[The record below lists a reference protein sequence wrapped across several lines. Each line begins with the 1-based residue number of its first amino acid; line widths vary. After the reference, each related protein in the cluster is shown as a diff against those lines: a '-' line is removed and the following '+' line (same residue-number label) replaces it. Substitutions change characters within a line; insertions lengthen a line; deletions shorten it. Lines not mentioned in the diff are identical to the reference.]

1 MLKRVLISAVA
12 LASACDA
19 FSFVPANPL
28 TAAGV
33 ARRANVLPQPRS
45 AQAPAL
51 GLSLRSLKAVAS
63 SNPQTFAFPPVLGL
77 GFKAL
82 GKRLVVIT
90 GTTSGLGL
98 ATLKSL
104 VKREDSFVVC
114 AVRDT
119 ERMKNIIKA
128 EGLDESNLAVLQLD
142 LGSFQS
148 VRDFVFNLKAFKSN
162 FPLDSLVCNAA
173 TYQPATPEPR
183 FTVDG
188 FEESLQINHLSHF
201 LLCSLLI
208 DDMKK
213 SSDPRMIV
221 VGSITGNTNTV
232 GGGAVW
238 PKASLG
244 DFAGMQ
250 QMLSGAKNIPMI
262 DGKNF
267 NGAKAYKDSKL
278 CNMQTILEL
287 NDRFHESTG
296 ITFSTM
302 YPGCIAE
309 TQLFREKR
317 LWFRKFFPVFMKY
330 VTGGYVSEEEAGDRL
345 AQCVWD
351 ERCKDSGKY
360 WSWNGGAKRV
370 GVYSTKDGYVKGAGG
385 AGGGTEALFPNMPS
399 AEVQNKEKRKTMFE
413 LSTELTGAK
422 WPAK

>member
-1 MLKRVLISAVA
+1 MWRRVIACA
-12 LASACDA
+12 LALAVSDA
-19 FSFVPANPL
+19 FSF
-28 TAAGV
+28 
-33 ARRANVLPQPRS
+33 
-45 AQAPAL
+45 APATQFTAMHRAKPL
-51 GLSLRSLKAVAS
+51 PRQGRAVAAS
-63 SNPQTFAFPPVLGL
+63 VPGLRTLHAVAATPNSPKPFELPPVLGL
-77 GFKAL
+77 GFKSL
-82 GKRLVVIT
+82 GKRLVVVT

-98 ATLKSL
+98 ST
-104 VKREDSFVVC
+104 VKAMLNREDSFVVC
-114 AVRDT
+114 AVRDVQK
-119 ERMKNIIKA
+119 MKDIVRD
-128 EGLDESNLAVLQLD
+128 EGLDASSLAVLKLD

-162 FPLDSLVCNAA
+162 FPLDALICNAA

-183 FTVDG
+183 YTVDG
-188 FEESLQINHLSHF
+188 IEESLQINHLGHF

-213 SSDPRMIV
+213 SSDPRMVV

-250 QMLSGAKNIPMI
+250 DMIAGNKQAMI
-262 DGKNF
+262 DGKAF

-287 NDRFHESTG
+287 HERYHKSTG

-330 VTGGYVSEEEAGDRL
+330 VTGGYVSEPEAGERL
-345 AQCVWD
+345 AQVCQMCGATRAHTHTHMNLICVM
-351 ERCKDSGKY
+351 CMCMCMCMY
-360 WSWNGGAKRV
+360 V
-370 GVYSTKDGYVKGAGG
+370 CVCMCVYVCIYACVC
-385 AGGGTEALFPNMPS
+385 F
-399 AEVQNKEKRKTMFE
+399 
-413 LSTELTGAK
+413 
-422 WPAK
+422 

>member
-1 MLKRVLISAVA
+1 
-12 LASACDA
+12 
-19 FSFVPANPL
+19 
-28 TAAGV
+28 
-33 ARRANVLPQPRS
+33 
-45 AQAPAL
+45 
-51 GLSLRSLKAVAS
+51 
-63 SNPQTFAFPPVLGL
+63 VLGL

-98 ATLKSL
+98 STLKAL
-104 VKREDSFVVC
+104 LRREDSFVVC
-114 AVRDT
+114 AVRDVQK
-119 ERMKNIIKA
+119 MKDIIRD
-128 EGLDESNLAVLQLD
+128 EGMDSSNLAVLKLD

-162 FPLDSLVCNAA
+162 FPLDTLVCNAA

-183 FTVDG
+183 FTEDG
-188 FEESLQINHLSHF
+188 IEESLQINHLSHF

-208 DDMKK
+208 EDMKK

-244 DFAGMQ
+244 DFEGLNQMIAGERT
-250 QMLSGAKNIPMI
+250 PMI

-278 CNMQTILEL
+278 CNMQTILQL
-287 NDRFHESTG
+287 HERYHQSTG

-330 VTGGYVSEEEAGDRL
+330 VTGGYVSEPEAGERL

-351 ERCKDSGKY
+351 ENCKESGKY
-360 WSWNGGAKRV
+360 WSWNGGARTV
-370 GVYSTKDGYVKGAGG
+370 GINTGKGYVVG
-385 AGGGTEALFPNMPS
+385 AGGGGGGYEALFPNTPS
-399 AEVQNKEKRKTMFE
+399 EEVRNPVKASKMFE
-413 LSTELTGAK
+413 LSTQLTGAK
-422 WPAK
+422 WPAA